1 MFPKVAIIY
10 LTYNTAASAHDI
22 PACLRSLEAMEYPK
36 ESVKII
42 FVENQSKHGQSRPM
56 IEQEWFPKAGSTLPA
71 MEYISNTN
79 DVGYAGANMVGLKAA
94 KAWGAEYVYLLNQD
108 AVVDPGFLSR
118 VVEYAEANQN
128 AAVIQSRVMLEQDR
142 TKLNS
147 QGNALHYLGFGF
159 CIGHRETYIPHRPS
173 SVPMFYA
180 TGAAMLVRISAT
192 ETIGLFEPSYYMYHE
207 DVDLSWRAR
216 LAGFD
221 VAYVEDSVVYHHYEF
236 SKSIK
241 KFYWMERNRHLT
253 NFTNYEWKTIA
264 ALLPML
270 FVMELG
276 TVYFSLR
283 SGWAKEKMR
292 SWAHLLKPSTWAFIR
307 ARRAE
312 VAQFRKVSDAALLPL
327 FCGVI
332 INQEVENP
340 LLTKVVNPIMNGYFG
355 VMKRFFRCKG

>member
-1 MFPKVAIIY
+1 MMPKVAIIY

-22 PACLRSLEAMEYPK
+22 PACLRSLEAMDYPK
-36 ESVKII
+36 ECVKMF

-56 IEQEWFPKAGSTLPA
+56 IEKDWFPKAGSALPM
-71 MEYISNTN
+71 MEYISNTD
-79 DVGYAGANMVGLKAA
+79 DVGYAGANVVGLKAA

-108 AVVDPGFLSR
+108 AIVDPKFLST
-118 VVEYAEANQN
+118 VVAYAEAHPN
-128 AAVIQSRVMLEQDR
+128 AAVVQSRVMLEQKPDC
-142 TKLNS
+142 LNS
-147 QGNALHYLGFGF
+147 QGNALHFLGFGF
-159 CIGHRETYIPHRPS
+159 CIGHREAYVPHAAPK
-173 SVPMFYA
+173 VPMFYA
-180 TGAAMLVRISAT
+180 CGAAMLVRVSAT

-221 VAYVEDSVVYHHYEF
+221 IAYMEDSVVYHHYEF

-253 NFTNYEWKTIA
+253 NFINLEWKTLVAIA
-264 ALLPML
+264 PML
-270 FVMELG
+270 IVMELG
-276 TVYFSLR
+276 TMYFALR
-283 SGWAKEKMR
+283 SGWAKEKAR
-292 SWAHLLKPSTWAFIR
+292 SWLHLLKPSTWAFIR

-312 VAQFRKVSDAALLPL
+312 VASFRNVSDAELLPL
-327 FCGVI
+327 MCGVI

-355 VMKRFFRCKG
+355 VLKRIFRS